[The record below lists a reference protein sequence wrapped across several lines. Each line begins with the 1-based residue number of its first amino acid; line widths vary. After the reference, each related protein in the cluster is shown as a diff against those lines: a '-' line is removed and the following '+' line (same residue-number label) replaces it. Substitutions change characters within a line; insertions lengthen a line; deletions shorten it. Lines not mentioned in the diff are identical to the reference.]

1 MEKIAFLA
9 LKGSKKAYWHTIP
22 WDILVR
28 ILPTFYG
35 TLLYART
42 RAYVKKP
49 EDRRSFLRLLLNL
62 RVILPHAHSM

>member
-28 ILPTFYG
+28 ILPTFTEPSY
-35 TLLYART
+35 THVLERT
-42 RAYVKKP
+42 
-49 EDRRSFLRLLLNL
+49 
-62 RVILPHAHSM
+62 